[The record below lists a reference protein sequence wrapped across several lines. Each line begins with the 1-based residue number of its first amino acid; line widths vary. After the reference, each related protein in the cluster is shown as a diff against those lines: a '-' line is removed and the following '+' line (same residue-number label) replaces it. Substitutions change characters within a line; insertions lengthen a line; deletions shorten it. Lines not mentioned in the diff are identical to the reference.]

1 MTNAIC
7 FPKGPRTQIVVFEGP
22 NTINIIVFGP

>member
-1 MTNAIC
+1 MLGGRGI
-7 FPKGPRTQIVVFEGP
+7 KEGPTLIGFQGP